1 MRAKMNI
8 NEIYQYLEK
17 KNFNLTSDKILKDP
31 AANPETIWNILYF
44 LTSPIK
50 RYQILTNLT
59 NPTLLA

>member
-50 RYQILTNLT
+50 DTKY
-59 NPTLLA
+59 